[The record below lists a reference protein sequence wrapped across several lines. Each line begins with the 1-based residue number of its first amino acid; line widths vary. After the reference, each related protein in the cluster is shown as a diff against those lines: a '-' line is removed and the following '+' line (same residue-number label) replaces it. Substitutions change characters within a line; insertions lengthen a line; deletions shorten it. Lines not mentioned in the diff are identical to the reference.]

1 MILYYKIVLFFWGQ
15 GFVAEKTG
23 SKWYSLI
30 SDN

>member
-1 MILYYKIVLFFWGQ
+1 MILYYKILFFWGQ